1 MGDRDA
7 RELIRQDLELFW
19 DSKLQRARERYFK
32 AATRLSQ
39 HTLEHE
45 GKAADDSVIVA
56 MRREEAEAFAN
67 YCRTLATHT
76 ELVAMGKLPSEG
88 PNPSEMPRHSD

>member
-32 AATRLSQ
+32 SATKLSQ

-45 GKAADDSVIVA
+45 GKGADDSEIAA
-56 MRREEAEAFAN
+56 MRREEAEAFAD
-67 YCRTLATHT
+67 YCRILATHT

-88 PNPSEMPRHSD
+88 PNLPEMPRHSE